1 MRWLVF
7 TLILIWALP
16 SHAQNLDSS
25 KLESLTKAEENARK
39 KEAELTKKRTVIQ
52 SEIDDLKKRLVKTA
66 SEVKNFEIENLNL
79 KSKLKKMDLEESTLR
94 EKIYGDRQA
103 LITLVAALQRIE
115 NNPPPALAI
124 RPEHAAEAAR
134 AEKIMTS
141 LSHELKSRADELSG
155 HLKTSQSLRSEIQTK
170 QKSLNAN
177 ETSLAKRHK
186 KIAKL
191 VNEKSKLEQSITE
204 EKEEASRQVAK
215 LASEAKTL
223 RELIESFEAAS
234 AAVTPR
240 IKPGSPPLKSK
251 DNLTLK
257 PVKLPKGIVA
267 FSKAK
272 GKLQSPVSSGHII
285 RNYGGSEKGIT
296 IKSQAQ
302 AQVVAP
308 YAGRIEF
315 AGAFKNYDNVV
326 IINVGDGYFILLTG
340 LEESYVESGENI
352 NMGEPVGLLPFK
364 ENRSANLYIE
374 FRKSGATIDPKPW
387 LGAALASDG

>member
-1 MRWLVF
+1 
-7 TLILIWALP
+7 
-16 SHAQNLDSS
+16 
-25 KLESLTKAEENARK
+25 
-39 KEAELTKKRTVIQ
+39 
-52 SEIDDLKKRLVKTA
+52 
-66 SEVKNFEIENLNL
+66 
-79 KSKLKKMDLEESTLR
+79 
-94 EKIYGDRQA
+94 
-103 LITLVAALQRIE
+103 
-115 NNPPPALAI
+115 
-124 RPEHAAEAAR
+124 
-134 AEKIMTS
+134 
-141 LSHELKSRADELSG
+141 
-155 HLKTSQSLRSEIQTK
+155 
-170 QKSLNAN
+170 
-177 ETSLAKRHK
+177 
-186 KIAKL
+186 
-191 VNEKSKLEQSITE
+191 
-204 EKEEASRQVAK
+204 
-215 LASEAKTL
+215 
-223 RELIESFEAAS
+223 
-234 AAVTPR
+234 
-240 IKPGSPPLKSK
+240 
-251 DNLTLK
+251 
-257 PVKLPKGIVA
+257 VA